1 MTERWRVST
10 HAYVIEDAD
19 GRVLFKSSAAT
30 DRQERLAATAPEL
43 LQTLR
48 ELLGWQDLADDLT
61 KPLEVRA
68 TYMRARDLINR
79 LEA

>member
-10 HAYVIEDAD
+10 HAYAIEDAD
-19 GRVLFKSSAAT
+19 GRILFKSSAAT
-30 DRQERLAATAPEL
+30 DRQEHLASAAPEL
-43 LQTLR
+43 REALR
-48 ELLGWQDLADDLT
+48 ELLGWQDLANDLT

-68 TYMRARDLINR
+68 SYMRARDLLDR